1 MNQANGG
8 NVIFHF
14 KGNTD
19 DIKKKSHNLGQIFKD
34 TGVLLGKTM
43 VAGTLVATAAI
54 TKFVKD
60 ASQSFAEFEQLQGG
74 LEAMFDGNAE
84 AIERITQTSQK
95 AYKDLQMSQNQ
106 YLQSF
111 ESSYAIVK
119 NGLSDEA
126 DAIEYTNKVLQLSS
140 DLFNTYGGSTEQY
153 SNAINW
159 ALKGTFSYLDNLNLG
174 IKGTQEGFVE
184 AANASGV
191 LGREIQNVSELT
203 NDEIVDVIQHY
214 AEETGAWGRSTAEA
228 SKTIAGSLNMTKAS
242 WSDLVNEFSKDNGDI
257 EGAFDRFMESAEAFG
272 SNLMPLLER
281 ILNNIVSHLPGIVE
295 KLAQAL
301 PGLLQT
307 LVPTLVQASV
317 DVLRALVEAL
327 PDILKVLA
335 EMLPTIISTLIK
347 GLGEIVIALA
357 DALPDLIPTIVEAIL
372 DLIPVLLENLPLFVE
387 AGAKLLIGLGVG
399 IIKSIPKL
407 IAELPKVW
415 EALKNYFKTMPGKMI
430 NIGKDLLK
438 GLWQGIKDVTGW
450 VVDKIKGLGK
460 TILKAVKGIF
470 GVHSPSTEFAFIGKM
485 NMTGLKEG
493 MEDMQPEIQKTI
505 DSMFDLSPT
514 LTGSMDNT
522 LSPNIIV
529 NNEMNLHTDPL
540 GQTVGQ
546 IKTFANGAKNDYNYG
561 MGV

>member
-19 DIKKKSHNLGQIFKD
+19 DMEKKSHNLGQIFKD

-43 VAGTLVATAAI
+43 VTGTLVATAAI
-54 TKFVKD
+54 SKFVKD

-84 AIERITQTSQK
+84 AIEKITQTSQN

-228 SKTIAGSLNMTKAS
+228 SETISGSLNMTKAS
-242 WSDLVNEFSKDNGDI
+242 WSDLVNEFGKENGDI

-272 SNLMPLLER
+272 SNLLPLLER
-281 ILNNIVSHLPGIVE
+281 ILNNTVSHLPGIVE

-317 DVLRALVEAL
+317 GVLRALVKAL
-327 PDILKVLA
+327 PGLIL
-335 EMLPTIISTLIK
+335 TIV
-347 GLGEIVIALA
+347 EA
-357 DALPDLIPTIVEAIL
+357 DLIPTIVEAIL
-372 DLIPVLLENLPLFVE
+372 ELIPVLLENLPLFIE
-387 AGAKLLIGLGVG
+387 AGIRLLIGLGFG
-399 IIKSIPKL
+399 IIKAIPKL
-407 IAELPKVW
+407 IAELPKIW
-415 EALKNYFKTMPGKMI
+415 SALKKAFGEMPGRMI
-430 NIGKDLLK
+430 SIGSDLLK
-438 GLWQGIKDVTGW
+438 GLWNGIKDATTW
-450 VVDKIKGLGK
+450 VVNKIKGLGK
-460 TILKAVKGIF
+460 TILNAVKGIF

-493 MEDMQPEIQKTI
+493 MEDMQPEIQRTI

-514 LTGSMDNT
+514 LTSSMDNT

-546 IKTFANGAKNDYNYG
+546 IKTFANGSKNDYNYG

>member
-19 DIKKKSHNLGQIFKD
+19 DMEKKSHHLGQIFKD

-54 TKFVKD
+54 SKFVKD

-84 AIERITQTSQK
+84 AIEKITQTSQN

-242 WSDLVNEFSKDNGDI
+242 WSDLVNEFGKENGDI

-295 KLAQAL
+295 KIAQAL

-317 DVLRALVEAL
+317 DVLRALVKAL
-327 PDILKVLA
+327 PDILKVLV
-335 EMLPTIISTLIK
+335 EMLPTIIDTLIK
-347 GLGEIVIALA
+347 GLGEIVIALTE
-357 DALPDLIPTIVEAIL
+357 ALPDLIPTIVEAIL
-372 DLIPVLLENLPLFVE
+372 ELIPVLLENIPLFVE
-387 AGAKLLIGLGVG
+387 AGIRLLIGLGVG
-399 IIKSIPKL
+399 IIKTIPKL
-407 IAELPKVW
+407 IAEIPKIW
-415 EALKNYFKTMPGKMI
+415 SALKKAFGEMPGRMI
-430 NIGKDLLK
+430 SIGSDLLK
-438 GLWQGIKDVTGW
+438 GLWNGIKSAKDW
-450 VVDKIKGLGK
+450 VIDKIKGIGK
-460 TILKAVKGIF
+460 SVLNAVKGIF

-493 MEDMQPEIQKTI
+493 MEDMQPEIQRTI

-514 LTGSMDNT
+514 LTSSMDNT

-546 IKTFANGAKNDYNYG
+546 IKTFANGSKNDYNYG